1 MLTYNRLAAAILAA
15 IATTSILV
23 IIDLCLQVYE

>member
-1 MLTYNRLAAAILAA
+1 MLTYNRLAAVILAG

-23 IIDLCLQVYE
+23 IIDLCLHVYE